1 MPQLRI
7 GLAQMNATVGDIDGN
22 LKSALKWCAQAAE
35 SGCHIVVLP
44 EMVLTGYPVEDL
56 ALRSSFQR
64 YSIEAASRF
73 AVELEKAGFGDLV
86 VIFGYLD
93 AIQKTSKLG
102 EPKGK
107 PLNAAAV
114 AFGGALK
121 AQYFKHHLPNYG
133 VFDEFRYFVP
143 GTESTAIRVAGIN
156 IVLAICEDI
165 WQEGGPVARVADQD
179 AGLLLVL
186 NGSPFEVDK
195 EDARFELV
203 RQRAIQSRTAVAYVN
218 LVGGQDELVFDGDSM
233 VVSASG
239 ELISRAPMFAEGLLV
254 TDLDLPGADLSPTL
268 RDGTPITVLSEWPVT
283 PYSPTKGAIAPR
295 PSDTEL
301 QYQAIVTGL
310 HDYVAKNGFKS
321 VTLGLSGGIDSALVA
336 TIARDALGAEA
347 VHGVLMPSK
356 YSSDHSIHDA
366 QDLARRLGITHQIV
380 NIQPLVDSFHA
391 QLELTGLAAENLQAR
406 ARGVTLMAISNQH
419 GHLVLTTGNKSEL
432 AVGYSTIYG
441 DAVGGYAP
449 IKDVPKTLVW
459 EMARWRNQVAE
470 SRGEVAPI
478 PVNSIEKE
486 PSAELRPDQKDSD
499 SLPDYLVLDR
509 LLDEYVENDKGR
521 SELIA
526 AGFDSDLV
534 DRVIR
539 LVDLAEYK
547 RRQYP
552 PGPKISARAFG
563 RDRRLPITSK
573 WRETSV

>member
-7 GLAQMNATVGDIDGN
+7 GLAQMNSTVGDIDGN
-22 LKSALKWCAQAAE
+22 LQAALNWCAQAAD
-35 SGCHIVVLP
+35 SGCHLVVLP
-44 EMVLTGYPVEDL
+44 EMMLTGYPVEDL
-56 ALRSSFQR
+56 ALRTSFQR
-64 YSIEAASRF
+64 FS
-73 AVELEKAGFGDLV
+73 VESAERLARELKERGLGDLV
-86 VIFGYLD
+86 VVFGYLD
-93 AIQKTSKLG
+93 AVQETARLG

-114 AFGGALK
+114 AFDGEIQAK
-121 AQYFKHHLPNYG
+121 YFKHHLPNYG
-133 VFDEFRYFVP
+133 VFDEYRYFVP
-143 GTESTAIRVAGIN
+143 GSESTAIRVAGIN
-156 IVLAICEDI
+156 IVLSICEDI
-165 WQEGGPVARVADQD
+165 WQEGGPVAKVANQN

-195 EDARFELV
+195 EDVRLELV
-203 RQRAIQSRTAVAYVN
+203 QKRALQSQTAIAYVN

-233 VVSASG
+233 VVSAKG

-254 TDLDLPGADLSPTL
+254 TDLDLPGAELAAQLS
-268 RDGTPITVLSEWPVT
+268 DGTSIKVLSEWPVT
-283 PYSPTKGAIAPR
+283 PYAPTKGIVAPR
-295 PSDTEL
+295 PDDVEL
-301 QYQAIVTGL
+301 QYQAVVIGL
-310 HDYVAKNGFKS
+310 RDYVLKNGFKS

-336 TIARDALGAEA
+336 TIAKDALGAGA

-356 YSSDHSIHDA
+356 YSSDHSISDA
-366 QDLARRLGITHQIV
+366 QDLAQRLGISSELV
-380 NIQPLVDSFHA
+380 EIQPLVDAFHQ
-391 QLELTGLAAENLQAR
+391 QLQLTGLAAENLQAR
-406 ARGVTLMAISNQH
+406 ARGVTLMAISNQF

-459 EMARWRNQVAE
+459 EMARWRNRAAILK
-470 SRGEVAPI
+470 GEVEPI

-499 SLPDYLVLDR
+499 SLPDYLILDK

-521 SELIA
+521 AELIA
-526 AGFDSDLV
+526 AGFDSALV
-534 DRVIR
+534 DRVIK

-563 RDRRLPITSK
+563 RDRRLPVTNK
-573 WRETSV
+573 WREPIL